1 VTLLALT
8 AFLVAWLLGSL
19 IVAALGP
26 QSRRLRAELGLILS
40 LGAIVGLG
48 ATSVIFFG
56 VSLFAPQPAWPAAAI
71 EIVLMVALAVMLA
84 RRAVA
89 IPAVNPPPIPATPP
103 FSWLHWALATVLVQA
118 VAIGAVVVW
127 RAFRT
132 EPFGGWD
139 GWAIWN
145 LQARAMVRGGTG
157 WPELLATPELSWTH
171 PDYPK
176 LVSASVARLW
186 SWSGGEPAAAAGLV
200 SAAFAAAILGLL
212 VFTLARLRGRTPA
225 LLTGLLLVSTPFF
238 LSFAPNQHAD
248 LPLAACVLA
257 AVALGA
263 LGERWALAGLC
274 AGFAAWTKNE
284 GLLFAAVFA
293 LGGGWHAW
301 RGGPPRA
308 LPQLLASLALG
319 LAPVLWLKLALAP
332 PNDLLATPLGP
343 RLAQLLAPDRHRL
356 ILEVLWRDLR
366 GFGEWRVLP
375 FLAMALPFAAWRG
388 RARLVAGA
396 RLLPLALGSML
407 AGYYVV
413 YLLSPQNLAWH
424 LDTSLVRLL
433 LQLWPLA
440 LVLWGLTFPCREL
453 DSAVPSTAQL
463 PTRLAFVGVNT
474 LAALALV
481 VVLSGQLAANEFAV
495 KRDRAG
501 TIRVTL
507 GDGWHGREHHGRD
520 TWAWSGGRATLD
532 VQTPA
537 SSSSAPLTLRFSLR
551 SLGPR
556 TITIR
561 HGERVVWQRT
571 GPDALV
577 PVEITGLIL
586 DPGRSTLE
594 IATDTPGLPESP
606 APGARALAFALYN
619 LTLP

>member
-1 VTLLALT
+1 MTLFTLT
-8 AFLVAWLLGSL
+8 AFLIAWLLGSL
-19 IVAALGP
+19 IVAVMSP
-26 QSRRLRAELGLILS
+26 PPRRLRDELGLILS
-40 LGAIVGLG
+40 LGLIVGLG
-48 ATSVIFFG
+48 ASSVIFFG
-56 VSLFAPQPAWPAAAI
+56 VSLVTHRPAWPAAAI
-71 EIVLMVALAVMLA
+71 EIILVFALAVILA
-84 RRAVA
+84 RRADSPASPA
-89 IPAVNPPPIPATPP
+89 IPATATPL
-103 FSWLHWALATVLVQA
+103 SWLHWSLATVLVQA
-118 VAIGAVVVW
+118 IVVGGVVIS

-145 LQARAMVRGGTG
+145 LQARAMVRAGTD
-157 WPELLATPELSWTH
+157 WPALLATPELSWTH

-186 SWSGGEPAAAAGLV
+186 SWSGAESAGATGLV
-200 SAAFAAAILGLL
+200 SVAFAAAILGVL
-212 VFTLARLRGRTPA
+212 FCTLARLRGRTPA

-248 LPLAACVLA
+248 LPLAACLLA
-257 AVALGA
+257 AVALCA

-293 LGGGWHAW
+293 LAGGWQARRSDQRHA
-301 RGGPPRA
+301 
-308 LPQLLASLALG
+308 LTKLLAGLALA
-319 LAPVLWLKLALAP
+319 LAPVLWLKLVLAP
-332 PNDLLATPLGP
+332 PNDLLASPLGP

-366 GFGEWRVLP
+366 GFGEWRMLP
-375 FLAMALPFAAWRG
+375 FFAMALPFAAWR
-388 RARLVAGA
+388 ARSRLPAGA
-396 RLLPLALGSML
+396 RLLPVMLGSML

-413 YLLSPQNLAWH
+413 YLLSPQTLAWH

-440 LVLWGLTFPCREL
+440 LLLWGLTLPCREL
-453 DSAVPSTAQL
+453 ETAASPTSQL
-463 PTRLAFVGVNT
+463 PTRLAFVGINA

-481 VVLSGQLAANEFAV
+481 AVLSGQLAANEFAV

-501 TIRVTL
+501 PIRVTL

-520 TWAWSGGRATLD
+520 TWAWSAGRATLD
-532 VQTPA
+532 VQIPA
-537 SSSSAPLTLRFSLR
+537 ATSPAPLTLRFTLR
-551 SLGPR
+551 SLGAR
-556 TITIR
+556 TVIVR
-561 HGERVVWQRT
+561 SGDRVLWQRT

-577 PVEITGLIL
+577 PVEITGLAL
-586 DPGRSTLE
+586 APGRSTLE
-594 IATDTPGLPESP
+594 ITTDAPGLPESP
-606 APGARALAFALYN
+606 SPGARALAFALYN